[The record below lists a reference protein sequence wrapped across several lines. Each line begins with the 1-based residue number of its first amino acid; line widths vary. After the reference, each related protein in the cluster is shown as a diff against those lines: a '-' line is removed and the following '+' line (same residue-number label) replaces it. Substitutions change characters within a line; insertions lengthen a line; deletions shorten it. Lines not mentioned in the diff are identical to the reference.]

1 MERDIA
7 RPGEKQGTGGDAL
20 LQLTKAEGL
29 LLALYSF
36 WSEEF
41 YAAGFI
47 DPDAETVAE
56 FRRWLKDTLE
66 LSPPRQDYER
76 EFLEE
81 FRRQEL
87 AETA

>member
-1 MERDIA
+1 MESDQHSEESRM
-7 RPGEKQGTGGDAL
+7 PQFL
-20 LQLTKAEGL
+20 NAEGL

-41 YAAGFI
+41 YAAGFM

-66 LSPPRQDYER
+66 TSSPQQDYEK

>member
-1 MERDIA
+1 MDREADA
-7 RPGEKQGTGGDAL
+7 TGQAKGENPPENRMAL
-20 LQLTKAEGL
+20 LKAEGL

-41 YAAGFI
+41 YAAGFMN
-47 DPDAETVAE
+47 PTPGTVGQ

-66 LSPPRQDYER
+66 TAPPQEDYER

-87 AETA
+87 AE